1 MKVGRGR
8 NRKLLYLA
16 QIFMR
21 ETDENHP
28 LTARKI
34 IGFLADYGIH
44 TERRTLYQDLE
55 ELRLCGF
62 DIIGRNDGR
71 CRVYFLGSRTFEL
84 PELKLLVDSV
94 QSAKFISE
102 KKSADLI
109 RRLETL
115 TSRHEAGQ
123 LHRQVVIAGRVKT
136 MNESIYY
143 NVDRLHTAISSDRQI
158 RFQYFQWNSKK
169 EMVLRRGG
177 AWYVTSPWILMQ
189 DNENYYLVAYD
200 KKHDDIIH
208 FRVDKMLRISLTK
221 DRREGQERFQHF
233 DVPRYARSI
242 FGMFGG
248 EERLVTMEA
257 DRDMAGVLIDRFGR
271 GIPIFPA
278 GDPARIRTCVHVD
291 VSPQFL
297 GWIAGLYGRVR
308 ITGPDCVVR
317 MMREMIEILRSDYT

>member
-1 MKVGRGR
+1 MRVGRGR
-8 NRKLLYLA
+8 NRKLLYLL

-21 ETDENHP
+21 ETDEEHP
-28 LTARKI
+28 LTAREI
-34 IGFLADYGIH
+34 IGFLAEYGIH

-62 DIIGRNDGR
+62 DIIRRNEGR
-71 CRVYFLGSRTFEL
+71 CCRYFLGSRIFEL

-94 QSAKFISE
+94 QSAKFITD

-109 RRLETL
+109 RKLEML

-158 RFQYFQWNSKK
+158 CFQYFQWNTKK
-169 EMVLRRGG
+169 EMALRREGG
-177 AWYVTSPWILMQ
+177 WYVTSPWVLMQ

-200 KKHDDIIH
+200 KKYDDIIH
-208 FRVDKMLRISLTK
+208 FRVDKMLRISLTE
-221 DRREGQERFQHF
+221 DRREGQERFQRF
-233 DVPRYARSI
+233 DIPRYARSI

-257 DRDMAGVLIDRFGR
+257 DREMAGVLIDRFGR
-271 GIPIFPA
+271 DIPIFPA
-278 GDPARIRTCVHVD
+278 SDPARIRTFIHVD

-297 GWIAGLYGRVR
+297 GWIAGLGGRVR
-308 ITGPDCVVR
+308 ITGPDSVVR
-317 MMREMIEILRSDYT
+317 MMREMIQLLLPDYE